1 MGEILI
7 LFIYKRQKKND
18 NNNNNKIK
26 KIKKSNQIR
35 MVIKGVIAHQFKA
48 YSPLKSFGCCCRSL
62 ERGHRKRVSL
72 VLVFVRSFYVL
83 SIVVCL
89 FFPGLCVLLVLCLS
103 TEVVKTGDI

>member
-7 LFIYKRQKKND
+7 LFIYKRQKQND

-48 YSPLKSFGCCCRSL
+48 YSTFKIYFEGTVERHSASKTQRPGGKKTNNDLQNIKRSDKN
-62 ERGHRKRVSL
+62 ERHAL
-72 VLVFVRSFYVL
+72 
-83 SIVVCL
+83 
-89 FFPGLCVLLVLCLS
+89 PMS
-103 TEVVKTGDI
+103 TLQTTATTTK